1 MRHRY
6 VVLLVLGVIAVSVLS
21 SVVYTNVRVQRVS
34 IEHSGYVDLANFLL
48 SRNLVSFTSSNGENL
63 SEVLATP
70 RIGIV
75 TAMPMEQAP
84 ILAAM
89 DVYAVVNISG
99 YEFFV
104 GSIGGQQV
112 VSVRSGEKEYAVTMA
127 TTLMDTFFNIRAAL
141 LSGTAGARDPNI
153 TVGDVVL
160 GGYVVDKSSIHYYL
174 GNSTYNYSEDA
185 YTGVEVVNLTPMNG
199 AIFGGFGSAQVVPS
213 NASTYGYGYG
223 LDHSYTYVEAFPA
236 SLGLLQLAEQYQ
248 LPDTPVAYITGG
260 NVSGVARSYVVAGVI
275 GSANQWTEPLFWMAQ
290 QNALYES
297 DAGENEG
304 MGFAYVNAHF
314 GIPWLIVRG
323 ISDSPWYPSTYEG
336 VWAADAAANVTIY
349 VVRHFS
355 STLPNL
361 YSEVSFADLS
371 PMSNAKA
378 HGYIVAD
385 QVYYYG
391 LTVAK
396 VVYTA
401 QNGTTVEFTPGGE
414 WLQEYSYNYT
424 PPNLG

>member
-199 AIFGGFGSAQVVPS
+199 AIFGGVRFG
-213 NASTYGYGYG
+213 
-223 LDHSYTYVEAFPA
+223 
-236 SLGLLQLAEQYQ
+236 
-248 LPDTPVAYITGG
+248 
-260 NVSGVARSYVVAGVI
+260 AGC
-275 GSANQWTEPLFWMAQ
+275 
-290 QNALYES
+290 
-297 DAGENEG
+297 
-304 MGFAYVNAHF
+304 
-314 GIPWLIVRG
+314 
-323 ISDSPWYPSTYEG
+323 
-336 VWAADAAANVTIY
+336 
-349 VVRHFS
+349 
-355 STLPNL
+355 TL
-361 YSEVSFADLS
+361 
-371 PMSNAKA
+371 
-378 HGYIVAD
+378 
-385 QVYYYG
+385 
-391 LTVAK
+391 
-396 VVYTA
+396 
-401 QNGTTVEFTPGGE
+401 
-414 WLQEYSYNYT
+414 
-424 PPNLG
+424 